1 MERDHYTFSELA
13 ELIKNLQHKYRQT
26 IIAIDG
32 LGGVGKNTFA
42 RGLHGALPHSAI
54 IHTKDFR
61 KIEKERTLD
70 SKSIVS
76 PNVDWDQFDEEIFT
90 ALRFN
95 RDVVYYKYNSMKDAV
110 VENAHVASDAV
121 IIVEGEYTLQHRFNS
136 QYDFRIWID
145 MPDSVRL
152 TRILESSGE
161 SDWKKWQDEERIIE
175 NNYLEH
181 EKQNLRADLVVNG
194 KNSDFMNGIYTLLT
208 L

>member
-1 MERDHYTFSELA
+1 
-13 ELIKNLQHKYRQT
+13 
-26 IIAIDG
+26 
-32 LGGVGKNTFA
+32 
-42 RGLHGALPHSAI
+42 
-54 IHTKDFR
+54 
-61 KIEKERTLD
+61 
-70 SKSIVS
+70 
-76 PNVDWDQFDEEIFT
+76 
-90 ALRFN
+90 
-95 RDVVYYKYNSMKDAV
+95 MKDAV